1 MHSSTRLPDRC
12 HNNSRPV
19 SFSLGVLTQNNYT
32 MMSTSQPPKRDRLSL
47 HSFSIRDLFL
57 VTLIVALAVGWWV
70 DRSQLRNELDQVLM
84 DVRSLWSAVRLNQD
98 TPPDVRE
105 A

>member
-1 MHSSTRLPDRC
+1 M
-12 HNNSRPV
+12 
-19 SFSLGVLTQNNYT
+19 
-32 MMSTSQPPKRDRLSL
+32 K
-47 HSFSIRDLFL
+47 FSIRDLFL
-57 VTLIVALAVGWWV
+57 VTVIVALVLGWWV

-105 A
+105 AHDRQNIREWGPLLPDGPVSSAPAPNPPKK